1 MADVKEKAQKK
12 RIFPWF
18 MGIYAVV
25 ILIAMALGLNYLHGY
40 LQSYEQSLPYNTTDA
55 YLQTLTSDYIC
66 QKASDV
72 LTQIDTSIQTKEEAL
87 AAMKSAL
94 TEPITFYKRV
104 NESTDTKIV
113 YTLRSGKQAIGSF
126 QIEPAPEENQGF
138 YSWIVT
144 GESFDLSFLLE
155 DGFSVTVPHDA
166 LVTVNDKTLTEQHI
180 TETGIP
186 YSSLKDF
193 YDEYDLPTMTTYTV
207 GRHLGSVTTEI
218 TDAAG
223 NSIDPNAEQS
233 VLLDNCT
240 DQEKTALDTIAD
252 KFISGYIHFTSQ
264 TNNDLYGNLE
274 RACAHTVPGGA
285 LEKRLRDAARGLNW
299 VSDRLV
305 TIKSIDISQYVA
317 AGNGKYI
324 CKVTYIVETH
334 DITGTVESE
343 SNLSVVFAQTAA
355 GLKAEGMISE

>member
-25 ILIAMALGLNYLHGY
+25 ILIAMALGLHYLHGY

-55 YLQTLTSDYIC
+55 YLQTLTPDYIC
-66 QKASDV
+66 QKASAV
-72 LTQIDTSIQTKEEAL
+72 LTQIDTSIQTEAEAL
-87 AAMKSAL
+87 AVMKSAL

-113 YTLRSGKQAIGSF
+113 YTLRSGKQTIGTF

-166 LVTVNDKTLTEQHI
+166 LVTVNGKALTEQHI
-180 TETGIP
+180 TESGIH
-186 YSSLKDF
+186 YSSLEDF

-207 GRHLGSVTTEI
+207 GRHLGPVTTEI

-223 NSIDPNAEQS
+223 NPIDPQAEQS
-233 VLLDNCT
+233 VLLNNCT
-240 DQEKTALDTIAD
+240 DDEKVALDTIAD

-264 TNNDLYGNLE
+264 TNNDLHGNLE

-285 LEKRLRDAARGLNW
+285 LEKRLRDAARGLSW
-299 VSDRLV
+299 VTDRFV
-305 TIKSIDISQYVA
+305 TIKSIDINQYVA
-317 AGNGKYI
+317 VGNGKYI

-343 SNLSVVFAQTAA
+343 SSLSVVFTQTAA
-355 GLKAEGMISE
+355 GLKAEAMISD